1 MSTIIQDIVEQVLVK
16 YGSLR
21 EPNYFKLSAPSCDAS
36 ALKESIEHIAEA
48 QDYSD
53 VNDDV
58 CYRLDING
66 SIGCYEIFISWVG
79 NYVAILENSDKSG
92 RQVISRAGCD
102 HLLNQIIEKIVS
114 AGFVILEKSV
124 LLMNMDFTLIN
135 SDDDFLRYTRYYLP
149 TTISGSLEIFDYPM
163 WWAEIALRPLDSRQW
178 LAVPLDAFRNP
189 RPCVR

>member
-79 NYVAILENSDKSG
+79 NYVAILENSDESG

-102 HLLNQIIEKIVS
+102 HLLRSEERRVGK
-114 AGFVILEKSV
+114 EC
-124 LLMNMDFTLIN
+124 
-135 SDDDFLRYTRYYLP
+135 R
-149 TTISGSLEIFDYPM
+149 
-163 WWAEIALRPLDSRQW
+163 SRW
-178 LAVPLDAFRNP
+178 SPY
-189 RPCVR
+189 

>member
-1 MSTIIQDIVEQVLVK
+1 MSEIIQDIAAQVLLK
-16 YGSLR
+16 YGSFR
-21 EPNYFKLSAPSCDAS
+21 EPNCFKLSVPSREAS
-36 ALKESIEHIAEA
+36 ALKESIEHITEV

-66 SIGCYEIFISWVG
+66 SIGGYEIFISWVG
-79 NYVAILENSDKSG
+79 NYVAILKNFDKSG
-92 RQVISRAGCD
+92 RQVISVAGGD

-135 SDDDFLRYTRYYLP
+135 SDDDSAPVYKVLFTDHDLRF
-149 TTISGSLEIFDYPM
+149 S
-163 WWAEIALRPLDSRQW
+163 
-178 LAVPLDAFRNP
+178 
-189 RPCVR
+189 

>member
-1 MSTIIQDIVEQVLVK
+1 MSTIIQDIAEQVLVK

-92 RQVISRAGCD
+92 RQVISGAGCD

-114 AGFVILEKSV
+114 AGFVILENSV

-135 SDDDFLRYTRYYLP
+135 SDDDFAPVYKVLFTDHDLRF
-149 TTISGSLEIFDYPM
+149 S
-163 WWAEIALRPLDSRQW
+163 
-178 LAVPLDAFRNP
+178 
-189 RPCVR
+189 

>member
-1 MSTIIQDIVEQVLVK
+1 MGGIVRDIAAQVLVK

-21 EPNYFKLSAPSCDAS
+21 EPNYSELSVPSCDAS
-36 ALKESIEHIAEA
+36 ALKESIGHITEV

-66 SIGCYEIFISWVG
+66 SIGCYEVFISWVG
-79 NYVAILENSDKSG
+79 NYVAILANFERSG
-92 RQVISRAGCD
+92 SKVIAVAGDD
-102 HLLNQIIEKIVS
+102 HLLNQVIEKIVS

-135 SDDDFLRYTRYYLP
+135 SDDDFAPLYKVLFTDHDLRF
-149 TTISGSLEIFDYPM
+149 S
-163 WWAEIALRPLDSRQW
+163 
-178 LAVPLDAFRNP
+178 
-189 RPCVR
+189 